1 MDAVPAVERRRGSY
15 AALLAETARL
25 AVLQV
30 LAEAAEYRHNE
41 HVIRGALEELGLAPS
56 ADALRAHLAWL
67 EEQGLVAVECLAAPR
82 GGGSGLLRIARL
94 TERGSDVAAGRARVP
109 GVARPRPGGAAG
121 GE

>member
-1 MDAVPAVERRRGSY
+1 MTHPDSPRGAY
-15 AALLAETARL
+15 AAMFAETARL

-41 HVIRGALEELGLAPS
+41 HVIHSALEVLGIAPS

-67 EEQGLVAVECLAAPR
+67 DEQGLIAVEYVVAPR
-82 GGGSGLLRIARL
+82 DGDPGLRAARL
-94 TERGSDVAAGRARVP
+94 TERGGDAAAGRARVP
-109 GVARPRPGGAAG
+109 GVARQRPGRTTG

>member
-1 MDAVPAVERRRGSY
+1 MDAPTAAERRGGY

-41 HVIRGALEELGLAPS
+41 HVIRGALEALGLSPS

-67 EEQGLVAVECLAAPR
+67 EQQGLVAVECLAPPR
-82 GGGSGLLRIARL
+82 GGGPDLRIGRL
-94 TERGSDVAAGRARVP
+94 TERGADVAAGRARVP
-109 GVARPRPGGAAG
+109 GVARPRPGGRTQG
-121 GE
+121 

>member
-1 MDAVPAVERRRGSY
+1 MDAVPAVERRRGNY

-41 HVIRGALEELGLAPS
+41 HLIRGALEELGLTPS

-82 GGGSGLLRIARL
+82 GGSGLRIARL
-94 TERGSDVAAGRARVP
+94 TERGADVAAGRARVP

>member
-15 AALLAETARL
+15 AALLAETACL

-82 GGGSGLLRIARL
+82 GGGSELRIARL